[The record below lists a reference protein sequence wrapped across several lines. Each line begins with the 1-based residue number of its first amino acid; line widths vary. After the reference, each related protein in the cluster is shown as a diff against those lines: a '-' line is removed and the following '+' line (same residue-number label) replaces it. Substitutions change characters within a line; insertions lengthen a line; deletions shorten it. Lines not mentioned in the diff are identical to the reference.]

1 MIKDRELLDIYQ
13 ISSEEHLEKIKAG
26 LEELEQNPSDS
37 KLLEELWQEFHSLK
51 QDSTMVEI
59 ESVEAVTNC
68 LENIIK
74 SIKNKELDFTSKI
87 GEVINSSLGAIAQ
100 LIQSALTG
108 TNSEVNVP
116 EILHQLDP
124 INSNTIGKNI
134 VEFPETEEITPVETT
149 KKNGNGSNGKTKVI
163 QDLELRDIYKITS
176 EQHLQKLE
184 AGLLELE
191 QNPSDK
197 KCLEELIEE
206 AHGLKQD
213 STMVEVESVELLVDY
228 LEEIL
233 ASIKSDQVFINPEV
247 SASLHHGL
255 EAISKLIEEAITG
268 TPSGVDISALLKDL
282 YGEKEKLELID
293 LEEILGEIF
302 GKETIENQ
310 ELELEEDLVT
320 TDSGEILGEETIE
333 NQELELEEDL
343 VTTDSGEIFGK
354 ETIENQELELEEDL
368 VTTDSGEIFGKETI
382 ENQELEL
389 EEDLVTT
396 DSGEIFGKETIENQ
410 ELELEEDLVTT
421 DSGEIF
427 GKETIENQENVNEN
441 EVEIIEDEELREIY
455 KTASEEHLAKLET
468 GLKTLENDSEKPGKI
483 QELLKETHSIK
494 GDSRIVGVESVEN
507 ITIALEN
514 VLKSLQNKERELN
527 PEINQLLN
535 EGLGGIKLLVKE
547 AVTGTSSGINVAEIL
562 NKLQAVISEEEK
574 KLQEAT
580 IIEEELAS
588 IELAEEISYYATKYI
603 EDDELRG
610 IYKESSKEHLQ
621 KLEAGLLALEK
632 NPEENSRLEEL
643 MREAHSLKGDS
654 RITEVESVEN
664 IAHVVE
670 DLFSSIIKKEVKL
683 TPEISDRLYEAVDGM
698 TKLVEEAVT
707 GNPSGVNVAEILSKL
722 RGKIPNVALE
732 KPKVEQPKSKP
743 KTLVKT
749 VGESYRIDTIRVKTE
764 DLDALMT
771 QAGELTVTKIRIA
784 HLGAQ
789 VEEVASLWEELQNS
803 KQQRNVLG
811 EEIINYEERL
821 NKIIEQLKTTSQ
833 ENSARL
839 DLISGELE
847 EKIRTLRLLP
857 LSTVFNLF
865 PRMVRDLAKEEGKE
879 VELIIEGGE
888 TVADKQ
894 ILEEIKDPLM
904 HILRNAI
911 DHGIETPEER
921 ENLGKPRQATLYL
934 RGAQSGSNIYIEI
947 SDDGRG
953 LEIEKIK
960 KTAIEQGIVRQEE
973 LATMTENQ
981 IQNLIFTHG
990 FSTRNFITEV
1000 SGRGVGLDVVRTNIE
1015 RLKGNIE
1022 LESVV
1027 GQGCTFR
1034 LSLGTTLATANVL
1047 LVDVQGIVHAIP
1059 IEFVQSNLLISFNDI
1074 FTIEGKQTIILN
1086 KQAVSVANLADILE
1100 LSDINT
1106 NQNQRNQ
1113 NRLTCVLL
1121 NIGKERLGV
1130 LVDRVLDTQDVV
1142 IKPQSK
1148 LLKRVRNVSGATI
1161 LGTGEVCMILNPQ
1174 DLLASVHNNSNS
1186 GNFFDRQ
1193 PLQAVEKEKT
1203 KPVILLADDSIAVRT
1218 QEKRI
1223 LDAAGYEVITAV
1235 DGVDGLNKL
1244 KNRHFDAIISDVQ
1257 MPNLDGLSFTA
1268 KVRNHPEYNE
1278 IPVILVTSLGSD
1290 EDKRKGAEAGANAYI
1305 VKGKFNQDVLLET
1318 LERLV

>member
-293 LEEILGEIF
+293 LEEIL
-302 GKETIENQ
+302 
-310 ELELEEDLVT
+310 
-320 TDSGEILGEETIE
+320 
-333 NQELELEEDL
+333 
-343 VTTDSGEIFGK
+343 
-354 ETIENQELELEEDL
+354 
-368 VTTDSGEIFGKETI
+368 
-382 ENQELEL
+382 
-389 EEDLVTT
+389 
-396 DSGEIFGKETIENQ
+396 
-410 ELELEEDLVTT
+410 
-421 DSGEIF
+421 GEIF